1 MKEEGTKLKRQ
12 EMGSR
17 AKFTSTVRGP
27 PESTS
32 APGAPVGGGGGGGGG
47 GSGGRNR

>member
-1 MKEEGTKLKRQ
+1 MKEEGAKRKRQ
-12 EMGSR
+12 DTESK
-17 AKFTSTVRGP
+17 AKHTSLVHCL

-32 APGAPVGGGGGGGGG
+32 APEASVGENGGGG